1 MRLNLVT
8 YHLIFAITGLVFCG
22 LNSVINIVF
31 YNIQSKVKH
40 NECNTVFLK
49 TIFQMMLGSWL
60 TWTILCAAG
69 HFVVSFEQVDES
81 NKRLNYIAHHIT
93 SILFYVRTFW
103 VSWLGSEEISSECSV
118 SSTRPASWSAG
129 SPSLSCILDKGENKS
144 PKRIDPPKSKYC
156 PGREL

>member
-69 HFVVSFEQVDES
+69 HFVVSFEQ
-81 NKRLNYIAHHIT
+81 N
-93 SILFYVRTFW
+93 ILGPLAWFRGDLIGVLSVLYQTCLMLCW
-103 VSWLGSEEISSECSV
+103 VAVIVVHFGQ
-118 SSTRPASWSAG
+118 RPGALIKDQSHEAETI
-129 SPSLSCILDKGENKS
+129 PLQQI
-144 PKRIDPPKSKYC
+144 
-156 PGREL
+156 

>member
-22 LNSVINIVF
+22 LNSVINMVF

-69 HFVVSFEQVDES
+69 HFVVSFEQVDKS
-81 NKRLNYIAHHIT
+81 NKRLNYIAHHNT
-93 SILFYVRTFW
+93 SILCQNILGPLAWFRGDLIGVLSVLYQTCLMVCW
-103 VSWLGSEEISSECSV
+103 VAVIVVHFGQ
-118 SSTRPASWSAG
+118 R
-129 SPSLSCILDKGENKS
+129 
-144 PKRIDPPKSKYC
+144 
-156 PGREL
+156 